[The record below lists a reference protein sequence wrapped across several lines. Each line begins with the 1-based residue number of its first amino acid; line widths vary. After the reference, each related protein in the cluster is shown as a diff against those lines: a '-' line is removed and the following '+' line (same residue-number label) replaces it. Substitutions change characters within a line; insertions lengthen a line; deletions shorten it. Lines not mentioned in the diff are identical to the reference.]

1 MTLWIILAA
10 MMLVAVAGLVI
21 PALRAAPPTA
31 TRSDYDLT
39 VYRDQLRDL
48 KADVARGVVTPD
60 EEDSARTEISRRM
73 IAAGASAEDVQGA
86 DGAGKSQPRFAR
98 IAIAAL
104 LILAVPVV
112 ATPIYLL
119 TGSPGTP
126 GQPFANRADIR
137 FTDESALPAGFED
150 GIARLEARLQEEPD
164 DLEGWIMLGRALMV
178 VQRPGAAA
186 GAFRRATALSPRNSQ
201 AQSLLGESIV
211 FAADGTVTPPALRAF
226 EAAIAADPQNIAAR
240 YYRAAE
246 RAQAGEVQEAFDAWL
261 VLISE
266 SRADAPWMPDL
277 RARLEEAARI
287 LDVDLAAVMP
297 DLQPPSGADQ
307 AQRPGPNEN
316 AEAGAEGER
325 GEQIRAM
332 VARLAA
338 RLETEP
344 DDADGWLMLG
354 RSYGVLGD
362 REGSRAAYARAAEL
376 RPKDVQVLS
385 VYARSLLD
393 DPSGTGPLPAQARDL
408 YNRILDLDGENP
420 EALYFAGLAETQAGD
435 TAAGIARWEHLL
447 TLLEPSSEAYRV
459 VQEGLAA
466 LRPPE

>member
-10 MMLVAVAGLVI
+10 MTLVAVAGLVI

-73 IAAGASAEDVQGA
+73 IAAGASAEEVRGA
-86 DGAGKSQPRFAR
+86 DGPEKSQPRFAR
-98 IAIAAL
+98 IAIAVL

-119 TGSPGTP
+119 KGSPDTP
-126 GQPFANRADIR
+126 GQPFASHTDIR
-137 FTDESALPAGFED
+137 LTDEPPLPAGIED
-150 GIARLEARLQEEPD
+150 GIARLEARLKEEPD

-178 VQRPGAAA
+178 VQRHDAAA
-186 GAFRRATALSPRNSQ
+186 GAFRRATALSPRNSL
-201 AQSLLGESIV
+201 AQSLLGEAIV
-211 FAADGTVTPPALRAF
+211 FAAGGTVTPPALDAF
-226 EAAIAADPQNIAAR
+226 DAAIASDPRNIAAR
-240 YYRAAE
+240 FYRAVE

-261 VLISE
+261 VLVAE
-266 SRADAPWMPDL
+266 SRADAPWIPDL
-277 RARLEEAARI
+277 RAHLEEAARI

-297 DLQPPSGADQ
+297 DPLPPSDADQ
-307 AQRPGPNEN
+307 AQRPAPNE
-316 AEAGAEGER
+316 AGVAD
-325 GEQIRAM
+325 EQGQRIQAM

-344 DDADGWLMLG
+344 DDAEGWLMLG
-354 RSYGVLGD
+354 RSFGVLGD
-362 REGSRAAYARAAEL
+362 LEGSRAAFARAAAL
-376 RPKDVQVLS
+376 RPNDAQVLS
-385 VYARSLLD
+385 AYARSLLD
-393 DPSGTGPLPAQARDL
+393 DPSGTEPLPDQARDL
-408 YNRILDLDGENP
+408 YNRILDLDGDNP
-420 EALYFAGLAETQAGD
+420 EALYFSGLAETQAGN

-459 VQEGLAA
+459 VQENLAGF
-466 LRPPE
+466 RPAE